1 MLNHHHQFDQMN
13 GRPTTESFL
22 TVSQLIVPDPNHN
35 KEVHSLKES
44 SLESHEAAERL
55 RSYNFNGSFN
65 SISNQRGGGV

>member
-1 MLNHHHQFDQMN
+1 MN

-22 TVSQLIVPDPNHN
+22 TVSQLIVPDPNH
-35 KEVHSLKES
+35 KKGVHSLKES

-65 SISNQRGGGV
+65 SVSNQRGGV